1 MEPMNPDDRMRLFE
15 SLLRQDLE
23 IRCDFAAMEKAL
35 FERINAADRLGP
47 LASLK
52 AEHTAPP
59 GFFDKVETDLFAR
72 IQNHREYEQPVND
85 IIAGPVKPSD
95 MELRRIENR
104 LDVRIDDAARLE
116 PWEQYLKAEVP
127 LPMGR
132 WEAVEEKLFARVERH
147 RKLEQVAP
155 PSFWLGLGLY
165 LRRPVTATATAMALM
180 AAVAALIAGLRFAGP
195 DSGAIETLVY
205 QAQGAAMGGVDSAFA
220 AGRPSV
226 KTRADISSKDDG
238 AMILVN
244 RRGFVEMRNG
254 SNLRIER
261 AERGRL
267 GYRVGFAGNGGAD
280 RGNVTFYVNK
290 RKGREKYDVATADY
304 RIEVVGTYFRVQP
317 DPGGRVS
324 TSVLEGKVKIH
335 SEAYGE
341 FEVGAGQTLIYD
353 AALGRYRVQDGGAS
367 VRREDI
373 DTVPGVDELGRYGV
387 LTVAPASA
395 GEAGAEVRIDG
406 KYKGATP
413 MVVLLPPGRHSIRLS
428 LDGRAAADTS
438 ILVQDG
444 GASRLSL
451 ALPLLHSVP
460 VAVSKA
466 LPGAKPPARAAA
478 KPDKA
483 QKPEK
488 AAAQPAL
495 SRAEEAD
502 LIYRK
507 ADEVQ
512 ARDWQSAITLYHRV
526 LDNPASKPLRREA
539 ALFSIA
545 RLRAEHEREKT
556 RAKEDFL
563 GYLAQYPDG
572 AFSGE
577 SWLRLAEL
585 EVGRDQ
591 GKAIRYY
598 LRAIEKLPRHPRLSE
613 LQHRVG
619 LLYLQDKRYDEA
631 VAMFRQS
638 LGNVLYANEAEKR
651 KIYQSLYRAF
661 VAKGDRKN
669 ADLIDKAY
677 RPSEEDSAFP

>member
-1 MEPMNPDDRMRLFE
+1 MKQMLPDDRMRFFE
-15 SLLRQDLE
+15 SLLKKDVE
-23 IRCDFAAMEKAL
+23 IRCDFAAMEKTL
-35 FERINAADRLGP
+35 FERITVADRLGA
-47 LASLK
+47 LASIK
-52 AEHTAPP
+52 VEQTPPP
-59 GFFDKVETDLFAR
+59 GFFDRVESDLFAR

-104 LDVRIDDAARLE
+104 LDVRIDDASLLE
-116 PWEQYLKAEVP
+116 PWEQLLKAEIP

-132 WEAVEEKLFARVERH
+132 WESVEEKLLSRIERH
-147 RKLEQVAP
+147 RKLDLVAP

-165 LRRPVTATATAMALM
+165 LRRPVAATAMALV
-180 AAVAALIAGLRFAGP
+180 ALVAALIVGERFTRPSEG
-195 DSGAIETLVY
+195 SLETLVY
-205 QAQGAAMGGVDSAFA
+205 QAQGAAMGGMDSAIA
-220 AGRPSV
+220 AGRPAV
-226 KTRADISSKDDG
+226 KTRSDIRSKDDG

-244 RRGFVEMRNG
+244 KRGFVEMRNG

-261 AERGRL
+261 AERGKL
-267 GYRVGFAGNGGAD
+267 GYRVGFAGNGRAN

-290 RKGREKYDVATADY
+290 RKGREKYDVTTADY
-304 RIEVVGTYFRVQP
+304 SIEVVGTYFRVQP

-335 SEAYGE
+335 SEIYGE

-353 AALGRYRVQDGGAS
+353 ATLGRYRVQDGGAS

-373 DTVPGVDELGRYGV
+373 DTVPGVDELARYGV
-387 LTVAPASA
+387 LTVAPATA

-428 LDGRAAADTS
+428 MDGRAAADTS

-444 GASRLSL
+444 GSSRLSL
-451 ALPLLHSVP
+451 ALPLPHP
-460 VAVSKA
+460 AAVAASKT
-466 LPGAKPPARAAA
+466 PSGAKPAKVPARAEAPA
-478 KPDKA
+478 
-483 QKPEK
+483 K
-488 AAAQPAL
+488 AAVQPGI
-495 SRAEEAD
+495 SSAEEAD
-502 LIYRK
+502 LTYRK
-507 ADEVQ
+507 ADETQ
-512 ARDWQSAITLYHRV
+512 AQDWQSAIMLYRLV
-526 LDNPASKPLRREA
+526 LDNSASTPLRREA

-545 RLRAEHEREKT
+545 RLRAEHEREKSQ
-556 RAKEDFL
+556 AKEDFL
-563 GYLAQYPDG
+563 GYLAQFPNG

-619 LLYLQDKRYDEA
+619 LLYLQDKQYDEA
-631 VAMFRQS
+631 IAMFRQS

-651 KIYQSLYRAF
+651 KIYQSLYRAY
-661 VAKGDRKN
+661 VAKDDRRN
-669 ADLIDKAY
+669 ADLIDKEY
-677 RPSEEDSAFP
+677 RPTDEAPAAR